1 MKQNRVDRI
10 MAALKEMGL
19 HQMLIVDPMSIY
31 YLTGVYVSPFERFY
45 GLYLREDG
53 HHAFFLN
60 RLFTVPQE
68 VGIEKVW
75 YSDTDPAMEIVARYL
90 DKDAPL
96 GVDKELK
103 ARFLLPLMEMKA
115 AAGFVNASL
124 AVDNTRGIKDEEEQE
139 LQVGIEGGKGEEHGH
154 IDIVHGRGAHQK
166 AHQNVQQ
173 NAEEIENGE
182 LVGTPLP
189 LQGVADEVVEVEG
202 DGKQENVSAGGGD
215 KDKGNDP
222 PDLPL

>member
-68 VGIEKVW
+68 VGMKGMVFR
-75 YSDTDPAMEIVARYL
+75 YRSAMEIVAKYL

-103 ARFLLPLMEMKA
+103 ARFL
-115 AAGFVNASL
+115 
-124 AVDNTRGIKDEEEQE
+124 R
-139 LQVGIEGGKGEEHGH
+139 
-154 IDIVHGRGAHQK
+154 R
-166 AHQNVQQ
+166 
-173 NAEEIENGE
+173 
-182 LVGTPLP
+182 
-189 LQGVADEVVEVEG
+189 
-202 DGKQENVSAGGGD
+202 
-215 KDKGNDP
+215 
-222 PDLPL
+222 

>member
-1 MKQNRVDRI
+1 MRPSGIGGQAVLEGIMMKN
-10 MAALKEMGL
+10 KEKYSVAVRKPDG
-19 HQMLIVDPMSIY
+19 QIEVRTKVYRSIA
-31 YLTGVYVSPFERFY
+31 GDSKW
-45 GLYLREDG
+45 
-53 HHAFFLN
+53 A
-60 RLFTVPQE
+60 
-68 VGIEKVW
+68 K
-75 YSDTDPAMEIVARYL
+75 
-90 DKDAPL
+90 
-96 GVDKELK
+96 
-103 ARFLLPLMEMKA
+103 LPLIRGVVNFIDSLVLGMESLSYS
-115 AAGFVNASL
+115 ASFY
-124 AVDNTRGIKDEEEQE
+124 DDEEEQE

>member
-1 MKQNRVDRI
+1 MPRQQILEDRQGKVGRVNP
-10 MAALKEMGL
+10 G
-19 HQMLIVDPMSIY
+19 Q
-31 YLTGVYVSPFERFY
+31 
-45 GLYLREDG
+45 
-53 HHAFFLN
+53 
-60 RLFTVPQE
+60 
-68 VGIEKVW
+68 
-75 YSDTDPAMEIVARYL
+75 
-90 DKDAPL
+90 PL
-96 GVDKELK
+96 GLD
-103 ARFLLPLMEMKA
+103 R
-115 AAGFVNASL
+115 
-124 AVDNTRGIKDEEEQE
+124 DDEEEQE

>member
-1 MKQNRVDRI
+1 
-10 MAALKEMGL
+10 MGK
-19 HQMLIVDPMSIY
+19 P
-31 YLTGVYVSPFERFY
+31 TGFMDYERQ
-45 GLYLREDG
+45 D
-53 HHAFFLN
+53 
-60 RLFTVPQE
+60 
-68 VGIEKVW
+68 
-75 YSDTDPAMEIVARYL
+75 
-90 DKDAPL
+90 
-96 GVDKELK
+96 
-103 ARFLLPLMEMKA
+103 KA
-115 AAGFVNASL
+115 AEAPRERIRHFNEFYTPL
-124 AVDNTRGIKDEEEQE
+124 AKEEQE